1 MATKKIKKQ
10 IASVWAPLIKEWA
23 KVKWV
28 IINKYNNG
36 VLLSCESG
44 SFDGVIMPKEAR
56 ELEKGGLDLSIGTE
70 LEVEILSTDVMHEEG
85 YYIVSVT
92 RLLQHDIW
100 KSIHAKFETDELLT
114 VVPTEANLG
123 GLLIDM
129 HGIKGFIPL
138 SQLSPVNYP
147 RVEDGNQDAIFDKLI
162 NLIGKEFKVRIIT
175 IDEDA
180 KRVIFSER
188 EAMKEERD
196 EIMKGLAVG
205 NMYDGT
211 ISGLSSYGLFVTIG
225 GCVEGLV
232 HISEITYGHVDNI
245 DKFGKVGDK
254 TKVKV
259 ISLDDGK
266 ISLSIKKIKEDPR
279 SIIAGKFTEGDVI
292 QGEII
297 RFVPYG
303 AFMRIYDDIN
313 GLIHITEI
321 TDHPIYNPAEALK
334 LGEVVKAKVIVFDPR
349 NRKIGLSV
357 RALVCEEKGIPYEI
371 SKTALALK
379 GPNTNNYQRRN
390 NNNDGS
396 TTPREVVKSEVKE
409 EAPQTEAPQTETK
422 ESEAAAE

>member
-1 MATKKIKKQ
+1 MATKAKKSS
-10 IASVWAPLIKEWA
+10 IRSKKRVEVGAPMIKEGA
-23 KVKWV
+23 KVTG
-28 IINKYNNG
+28 IITTKYSNG
-36 VLLSCESG
+36 VILSCENG
-44 SFDGVIMPKEAR
+44 SFDGVIMPKEVR
-56 ELEKGGLDLSIGTE
+56 ELEKGGLDLAIGTT
-70 LEVEILSTDVMHEEG
+70 LEVEILSTDVLHEEG

-100 KSIHAKFETDELLT
+100 KSVHAKFESDELVT

-147 RVEDGNQDAIFDKLI
+147 RVEDGNQEAIFDKLVQ
-162 NLIGKEFKVRIIT
+162 LVGKEFKVRIIT

-180 KRVIFSER
+180 KRIIFSER
-188 EAMKEERD
+188 EAMREERD
-196 EIMKGLAVG
+196 DIMKNLAVG

-211 ISGLSSYGLFVTIG
+211 ISGISSYGLFVTIG
-225 GCVEGLV
+225 GCIEGLV
-232 HISEITYGHVDNI
+232 HISEITYGHVDTI

-266 ISLSIKKIKEDPR
+266 ISLSIKQIKEDPR
-279 SIIAGKFTEGDVI
+279 SAIANKFTEGDVI

-321 TDHPIYNPAEALK
+321 TDRAIYNPAEALK
-334 LGEVVKAKVIVFDPR
+334 LGEVTKAKIIVFDPKA
-349 NRKIGLSV
+349 RKIGLSI

-379 GPNTNNYQRRN
+379 NGPQPRRERTPRN
-390 NNNDGS
+390 NNNASGQNVQA
-396 TTPREVVKSEVKE
+396 PRPQ
-409 EAPQTEAPQTETK
+409 APQQN
-422 ESEAAAE
+422 SQAE

>member
-1 MATKKIKKQ
+1 MATKKKVTAKSQTATKKRLVQ
-10 IASVWAPLIKEWA
+10 VWAPLIKEWA
-23 KVKWV
+23 KVQGE
-28 IINKYNNG
+28 IIFKYNNG
-36 VLLSCESG
+36 VVLSCQNG
-44 SFDGVIMPKEAR
+44 AFDWVIMPKEAR
-56 ELEKGGLDLSIGTE
+56 ELEKGGLELNVGSS
-70 LEVEILSTDVMHEEG
+70 LEVEILSTDILHEEW

-100 KSIHAKFETDELLT
+100 KSIHAKFESDELLT

-123 GLLIDM
+123 WLLIDM
-129 HGIKGFIPL
+129 HGIKWFIPL

-147 RVEDGNQDAIFDKLI
+147 RVEDGSQEAIFDKLI
-162 NLIGKEFKVRIIT
+162 QLVGKEFRVRIIT

-188 EAMKEERD
+188 EALKEERD
-196 EIMKGLAVG
+196 EIMKWLAVG

-211 ISGLSSYGLFVTIG
+211 ISGISSYGLFVTIG
-225 GCVEGLV
+225 GCVEWLV
-232 HISEITYGHVDNI
+232 HISEISYGHVDSI

-279 SIIAGKFTEGDVI
+279 SIIASKFTEWDVI
-292 QGEII
+292 QWEII

-321 TDHPIYNPAEALK
+321 TDLAIHNPAEALK
-334 LGEVVKAKVIVFDPR
+334 LWEIIKAKVIVFDPR

-357 RALVCEEKGIPYEI
+357 RALICEEKWIPYEI

-379 GPNTNNYQRRN
+379 NGPQPRREWIPRNT
-390 NNNDGS
+390 
-396 TTPREVVKSEVKE
+396 P
-409 EAPQTEAPQTETK
+409 PQQPVEQHWGEW
-422 ESEAAAE
+422 

>member
-1 MATKKIKKQ
+1 MAKSKKLTS
-10 IASVWAPLIKEWA
+10 AWAPLIKEWA
-23 KVKWV
+23 KVTG
-28 IINKYNNG
+28 IIISKYNNG
-36 VLLSCESG
+36 VILLCEG
-44 SFDGVIMPKEAR
+44 GAFDGVIMPKEAR
-56 ELEKGGLDLSIGTE
+56 ELEKGGLDLSVGTT
-70 LEVEILSTDVMHEEG
+70 LEVEILSTDVLHEEG

-100 KSIHAKFETDELLT
+100 KSIHEKFESDELLT
-114 VVPTEANLG
+114 VIPTEANLW

-129 HGIKGFIPL
+129 HGIKWFIPL

-147 RVEDGNQDAIFDKLI
+147 RVEDGNQEAIFNKLI
-162 NLIGKEFKVRIIT
+162 DLVGKEFRVRIIT

-188 EAMKEERD
+188 EAMREER
-196 EIMKGLAVG
+196 EKIMSGLAVG
-205 NMYDGT
+205 NMYDGI

-245 DKFGKVGDK
+245 DKFGKVSDK
-254 TKVKV
+254 VQVKV

-266 ISLSIKKIKEDPR
+266 ISLSMKKIKEDPW
-279 SIIAGKFTEGDVI
+279 SVIANKFTEGDVI
-292 QGEII
+292 QWEII

-321 TDHPIYNPAEALK
+321 VDHAIYNPAEVLK
-334 LGEVVKAKVIVFDPR
+334 LGEVVKAKIIVFDPKA
-349 NRKIGLSV
+349 RKIGLSV
-357 RALVCEEKGIPYEI
+357 RALICEEKGIPYDI

-379 GPNTNNYQRRN
+379 NNYGPRN
-390 NNNDGS
+390 NSFQPKTDVPAFA
-396 TTPREVVKSEVKE
+396 TQEAAPA
-409 EAPQTEAPQTETK
+409 APQ
-422 ESEAAAE
+422 AAE

>member
-1 MATKKIKKQ
+1 MATKLSAKAQARAKKKNVVE
-10 IASVWAPLIKEWA
+10 AGTPNIKEGV
-23 KVKWV
+23 KVKGTV
-28 IINKYNNG
+28 IFKYSNG
-36 VLLSCESG
+36 VVLSCEDG
-44 SFDGVIMPKEAR
+44 AFDGVIMPKEAR
-56 ELEKGGLDLSIGTE
+56 ELEKWGLDLSLGTT

-129 HGIKGFIPL
+129 HGIKWFIPL

-147 RVEDGNQDAIFDKLI
+147 RVEDGNQEAIFDKLVQ
-162 NLIGKEFKVRIIT
+162 LVGKEFKVRIIT

-196 EIMKGLAVG
+196 ELMKWLAVG

-279 SIIAGKFTEGDVI
+279 SAISNKFSEGDVI

-303 AFMRIYDDIN
+303 AFMRIYEDIN

-321 TDHPIYNPAEALK
+321 TDQPIYNPAEVLK

-349 NRKIGLSV
+349 ARKIGLSV

-379 GPNTNNYQRRN
+379 NGPVGGQRREWTPR
-390 NNNDGS
+390 NNDNRNDNRS
-396 TTPREVVKSEVKE
+396 EERNNQTEEVK
-409 EAPQTEAPQTETK
+409 TD
-422 ESEAAAE
+422 EAAAE